1 MTIQLYA
8 KDGHECIMFHD
19 LVQADADAVQSNQ
32 FIVCH
37 GDHMAVIDPG
47 GMMTYNAIFLRRMQC
62 FPKSQVDYIMASH
75 ADPDVVASLN
85 RWLVQTTC
93 KLVIPAVWSRFV
105 PHFCTHSIENRL
117 VPVPDAGGI
126 LPLGE
131 AHIIVLPAH
140 FLHSEGNFQF
150 YDPISKILFS
160 GDLGASL
167 RCRHWE
173 RSQASAAPSSVRTFR
188 PGPTAWWSLVIDS
201 TCQVCATQPRPGSPP
216 LPPHT
221 NCPHTPPHPG
231 PAPPQPTAPAHRLPD
246 RRRHGRGHSARPG
259 ARPSGRGHSTPS
271 ETAIPS
277 PHARDAPGWKK
288 VSPHT
293 QNVPRHASE
302 LSETRRTLVASN
314 AARLPLSRWH
324 RCPRMATDS
333 TTTVDT
339 TVIRA
344 ALQTIVTIGDS

>member
-131 AHIIVLPAH
+131 AHIIVLPA
-140 FLHSEGNFQF
+140 Q
-150 YDPISKILFS
+150 
-160 GDLGASL
+160 
-167 RCRHWE
+167 
-173 RSQASAAPSSVRTFR
+173 
-188 PGPTAWWSLVIDS
+188 
-201 TCQVCATQPRPGSPP
+201 
-216 LPPHT
+216 
-221 NCPHTPPHPG
+221 
-231 PAPPQPTAPAHRLPD
+231 
-246 RRRHGRGHSARPG
+246 
-259 ARPSGRGHSTPS
+259 
-271 ETAIPS
+271 
-277 PHARDAPGWKK
+277 
-288 VSPHT
+288 
-293 QNVPRHASE
+293 
-302 LSETRRTLVASN
+302 
-314 AARLPLSRWH
+314 
-324 RCPRMATDS
+324 
-333 TTTVDT
+333 
-339 TVIRA
+339 
-344 ALQTIVTIGDS
+344 

>member
-117 VPVPDAGGI
+117 
-126 LPLGE
+126 LPLP
-131 AHIIVLPAH
+131 ARALSALRRQFPVLRPH
-140 FLHSEGNFQF
+140 LQNPVFGR
-150 YDPISKILFS
+150 S
-160 GDLGASL
+160 GRIAG
-167 RCRHWE
+167 
-173 RSQASAAPSSVRTFR
+173 QQRT
-188 PGPTAWWSLVIDS
+188 S
-201 TCQVCATQPRPGSPP
+201 
-216 LPPHT
+216 
-221 NCPHTPPHPG
+221 G
-231 PAPPQPTAPAHRLPD
+231 PARDRL
-246 RRRHGRGHSARPG
+246 
-259 ARPSGRGHSTPS
+259 
-271 ETAIPS
+271 
-277 PHARDAPGWKK
+277 
-288 VSPHT
+288 
-293 QNVPRHASE
+293 
-302 LSETRRTLVASN
+302 
-314 AARLPLSRWH
+314 
-324 RCPRMATDS
+324 
-333 TTTVDT
+333 
-339 TVIRA
+339 
-344 ALQTIVTIGDS
+344 

>member
-117 VPVPDAGGI
+117 VSVPDAGGI

-167 RCRHWE
+167 VSNE
-173 RSQASAAPSSVRTFR
+173 QAGQPVTDFDAHIPNMLGFHRRYMSSRKACQYWAQMVRGLDIKMIVPQHGSWFR
-188 PGPTAWWSLVIDS
+188 GRTMSRRFIDWVEQQE
-201 TCQVCATQPRPGSPP
+201 CGLDLMTQE
-216 LPPHT
+216 
-221 NCPHTPPHPG
+221 NY
-231 PAPPQPTAPAHRLPD
+231 RLP
-246 RRRHGRGHSARPG
+246 A
-259 ARPSGRGHSTPS
+259 
-271 ETAIPS
+271 
-277 PHARDAPGWKK
+277 KK
-288 VSPHT
+288 
-293 QNVPRHASE
+293 
-302 LSETRRTLVASN
+302 LL
-314 AARLPLSRWH
+314 
-324 RCPRMATDS
+324 
-333 TTTVDT
+333 
-339 TVIRA
+339 
-344 ALQTIVTIGDS
+344 